1 MRVEQDQEIDL
12 VPMISQITKYAKRVD
27 EGNDLP
33 TELTKAYNLAISGRK
48 GPVFLDISNNILSN
62 EITIKSEKYIDE
74 SNVESINVKI

>member
-48 GPVFLDISNNILSN
+48 GPVF
-62 EITIKSEKYIDE
+62 
-74 SNVESINVKI
+74 